1 MAPRTFVAG
10 VSAVGVSRLRV
21 LRIDWQSDN
30 GEKRPV
36 YSKAVVLELLGL
48 VSEHCRDLRALRVDG
63 SNPGYGSA
71 EEREPFA
78 RILERCAELRIFWAF
93 DCADFMPIP
102 TPGRTYALTH
112 IHTGLII
119 ESDCTA
125 ATFSAWIDAAPNL
138 RHYSCTHTTPQAEG
152 GIGHLEAAA
161 AATHLETLDLTE
173 WGDQADEPTD
183 TWRLKRIM
191 SALPRN
197 LRIAPYGTS
206 TENGMYPFIGDDL
219 RECARLAGREDLEI
233 LKHNYNSRANDI
245 EGLMERPMLW
255 DWHEAIKPL
264 CYA

>member
-1 MAPRTFVAG
+1 MCALQR
-10 VSAVGVSRLRV
+10 
-21 LRIDWQSDN
+21 
-30 GEKRPV
+30 
-36 YSKAVVLELLGL
+36 
-48 VSEHCRDLRALRVDG
+48 RALVLPLG
-63 SNPGYGSA
+63 
-71 EEREPFA
+71 
-78 RILERCAELRIFWAF
+78 
-93 DCADFMPIP
+93 
-102 TPGRTYALTH
+102 
-112 IHTGLII
+112 
-119 ESDCTA
+119 
-125 ATFSAWIDAAPNL
+125 AAPL
-138 RHYSCTHTTPQAEG
+138 PVARLLLAR
-152 GIGHLEAAA
+152 LEAAA

-219 RECARLAGREDLEI
+219 RECARLAGREDLEV

-255 DWHEAIKPL
+255 DWHEAIKPH